1 MLEELYFE
9 ECLFDHP
16 YLLTLHEFIKTLTFN
31 NENVCKQ
38 VIRQI
43 GQWKR
48 DFEEITSHVFLV
60 NSIKQYISESEL
72 DYINMLTDEI
82 KIKSL

>member
-1 MLEELYFE
+1 M
-9 ECLFDHP
+9 
-16 YLLTLHEFIKTLTFN
+16 
-31 NENVCKQ
+31 CKQ

-43 GQWKR
+43 EQWKR

-82 KIKSL
+82 KMNSL